1 MEELVRLD
9 KLEDTYIATDFFD
22 ASINRI
28 AAWAIGMRNTRK
40 AMLYALLQP
49 TEMMKKLEADGDVS
63 GRLAVS
69 QEFKAAPFALVWD
82 YYCEKT
88 NKGVGLSWL
97 DEVRK
102 YEKEVLLN
110 R

>member
-1 MEELVRLD
+1 
-9 KLEDTYIATDFFD
+9 
-22 ASINRI
+22 
-28 AAWAIGMRNTRK
+28 
-40 AMLYALLQP
+40 
-49 TEMMKKLEADGDVS
+49 MMKKLEADGDVS

-82 YYCEKT
+82 YYCEKA